1 MTKINNDINNEI
13 ESLNKNLLELTNLI
27 NNNKKSIS
35 YGIFVIEKILSGH
48 NINLNG
54 LYGLLLDSLTTH
66 ICFTGKTDNTKY
78 ITLIDL
84 IDINNTNTLPGIF
97 NNTKYDEKYIFVDSI
112 EDDNDAIKLSDL
124 KKIYKER
131 SHTV

>member
-1 MTKINNDINNEI
+1 MTKINDEINDEI
-13 ESLNKNLLELTNLI
+13 ESLNKNLLQLLN

-54 LYGLLLDSLTTH
+54 LYSLLLDSLTTH
-66 ICFTGKTDNTKY
+66 ICFTAGETDNSKY

-84 IDINNTNTLPGIF
+84 IDINNNNTLPGNF
-97 NNTKYDEKYIFVDSI
+97 NITKYDEKYIFVDSI
-112 EDDNDAIKLSDL
+112 ENIENPIKLGDL